1 MPTEQEVIAA
11 LSEVVDPE
19 LGASLIDLNMVRRIE
34 ISDGQVTVHLVL
46 TVPGCPL
53 VWWIVESVREAVSA
67 VPGVQRVEVELLNE
81 PWQPPDFGN
90 W

>member
-1 MPTEQEVIAA
+1 MPTEQEVRAA

-34 ISDGQVTVHLVL
+34 ITDGQVTVHLVL

-53 VWWIVESVREAVSA
+53 VWWIGQSVREAVSA
-67 VPGVQRVEVELLNE
+67 LPGVERVEVKLLDE
-81 PWQPPDFGN
+81 PWQPPDD